1 MTSLKKNK
9 VVHWDKKYDSGQGAK
24 RISNAGVPRALLGKY
39 VNVQICQR
47 TDRNHYACDGNFC
60 KLTQNRNNLLLF
72 ILQECI
78 KCINKM
84 YLGEHSII
92 LRKKHVA
99 WGKVMITLKS
109 LLFHFFSYHLCALKL
124 LPIVRIILVF
134 VKVLQA
140 LIYRNFQFVSWSYL
154 YVFSLVL
161 EQIFMKKCINVSDII
176 FQTFSKQQN
185 LHHTSKAHYSK
196 QKAFLV

>member
-47 TDRNHYACDGNFC
+47 TDRNQYACDGNFC

-72 ILQECI
+72 ILQE
-78 KCINKM
+78 CINKM

-124 LPIVRIILVF
+124 LPIVRIIYFSFRESTTSINLQKFSICFMVLF
-134 VKVLQA
+134 VCFFISLGANIHEKMYKRLWYNISNFLQTTKPT
-140 LIYRNFQFVSWSYL
+140 SY
-154 YVFSLVL
+154 
-161 EQIFMKKCINVSDII
+161 
-176 FQTFSKQQN
+176 
-185 LHHTSKAHYSK
+185 
-196 QKAFLV
+196 

>member
-1 MTSLKKNK
+1 MSTYTRLPIY
-9 VVHWDKKYDSGQGAK
+9 VLCQGSA
-24 RISNAGVPRALLGKY
+24 
-39 VNVQICQR
+39 
-47 TDRNHYACDGNFC
+47 DRNDYACDGNFC

-109 LLFHFFSYHLCALKL
+109 LLFHFFSYHFCALKL
-124 LPIVRIILVF
+124 LPIIRIIYFSIRESTTSINLQKFSIYFMVLLVCF
-134 VKVLQA
+134 F
-140 LIYRNFQFVSWSYL
+140 I
-154 YVFSLVL
+154 SLEANIHEKMYKRL
-161 EQIFMKKCINVSDII
+161 WYNI
-176 FQTFSKQQN
+176 
-185 LHHTSKAHYSK
+185 
-196 QKAFLV
+196 

>member
-1 MTSLKKNK
+1 
-9 VVHWDKKYDSGQGAK
+9 
-24 RISNAGVPRALLGKY
+24 
-39 VNVQICQR
+39 
-47 TDRNHYACDGNFC
+47 
-60 KLTQNRNNLLLF
+60 
-72 ILQECI
+72 
-78 KCINKM
+78 
-84 YLGEHSII
+84 
-92 LRKKHVA
+92 
-99 WGKVMITLKS
+99 MITLKS

-161 EQIFMKKCINVSDII
+161 GQIFMKKCINVSDII

>member
-24 RISNAGVPRALLGKY
+24 RISNAGVPRALLG
-39 VNVQICQR
+39 
-47 TDRNHYACDGNFC
+47 RNHYACDGNFC

-124 LPIVRIILVF
+124 LPIVRIIYFSFRESTTSINLQKFSICFMVLF
-134 VKVLQA
+134 VCFFISLGANIHEKMYKRLLYNISNFLQTTKPT
-140 LIYRNFQFVSWSYL
+140 SY
-154 YVFSLVL
+154 
-161 EQIFMKKCINVSDII
+161 
-176 FQTFSKQQN
+176 
-185 LHHTSKAHYSK
+185 
-196 QKAFLV
+196 

>member
-92 LRKKHVA
+92 LRKKHVTWA
-99 WGKVMITLKS
+99 KVMITLKS

-124 LPIVRIILVF
+124 LPIVRIIYFSFRESTTSINLQKFSICFMVLF
-134 VKVLQA
+134 VCFFISLGANIHEKMYKRLWYNISNFLQTTKPT
-140 LIYRNFQFVSWSYL
+140 SY
-154 YVFSLVL
+154 
-161 EQIFMKKCINVSDII
+161 
-176 FQTFSKQQN
+176 
-185 LHHTSKAHYSK
+185 
-196 QKAFLV
+196 